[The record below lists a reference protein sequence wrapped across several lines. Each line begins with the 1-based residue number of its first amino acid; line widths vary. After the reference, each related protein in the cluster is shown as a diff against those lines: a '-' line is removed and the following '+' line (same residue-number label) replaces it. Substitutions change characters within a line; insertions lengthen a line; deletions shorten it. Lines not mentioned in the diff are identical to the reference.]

1 RLTLLK
7 PDRPQYKEF
16 LDALLEI
23 YRKGKAIA
31 SDKRLTEAS
40 RCARVEQLV
49 DAVCDCTG
57 ARFADETKPTDEAEK
72 DFFFDLTH
80 EIVRLMSDD
89 ELFTFVIHPEAD
101 GTNNISER
109 QLRDPAQDRATGQTN
124 KTERGAR
131 RRTVITSVLDSLRA
145 HVPKLTLKTALEE
158 LNRWQQT
165 GISCFRR
172 LVNKL
177 KLPALNLPDKI
188 QSPLELLVP
197 LNDTG

>member
-1 RLTLLK
+1 
-7 PDRPQYKEF
+7 
-16 LDALLEI
+16 
-23 YRKGKAIA
+23 
-31 SDKRLTEAS
+31 
-40 RCARVEQLV
+40 
-49 DAVCDCTG
+49 
-57 ARFADETKPTDEAEK
+57 
-72 DFFFDLTH
+72 
-80 EIVRLMSDD
+80 MSDD

-124 KTERGAR
+124 RTERGAR